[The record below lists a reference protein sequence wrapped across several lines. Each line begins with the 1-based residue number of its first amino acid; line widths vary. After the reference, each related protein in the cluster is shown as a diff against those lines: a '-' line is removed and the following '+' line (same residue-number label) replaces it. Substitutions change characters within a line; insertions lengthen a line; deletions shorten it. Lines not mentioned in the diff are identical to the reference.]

1 MQGLYFYFVPFVF
14 LLMCM
19 PIQIVIITPLWE
31 ISVAGFA
38 FWQHL
43 TADQYFFTN
52 LREEWQ
58 KESCLV
64 LLPGMSLFLLSSAHE
79 FRTL

>member
-1 MQGLYFYFVPFVF
+1 MQTHTLLLRLTRNITINAVMQGLYFYFVPFVF

-38 FWQHL
+38 F
-43 TADQYFFTN
+43 
-52 LREEWQ
+52 
-58 KESCLV
+58 
-64 LLPGMSLFLLSSAHE
+64 
-79 FRTL
+79 